1 MPVRLYDAGVPCGFP
16 SPAQDYLEQRLSL
29 DDICIRHP
37 ESTYLVRAEGQSM
50 QDAGILDGDLLV
62 VECFYRAQHGDIVIA
77 TVDGE
82 FTCKRLQ
89 LLPRPML
96 LPANP
101 AFAPIPLGDDMN
113 VAPLRGE
120 HGSAAASTV
129 FKIQPYL
136 NAGAV

>member
-129 FKIQPYL
+129 FKIQPHL

>member
-1 MPVRLYDAGVPCGFP
+1 MPVRLYDASVPCGFP
-16 SPAQDYLEQRLSL
+16 APAQDYLKQRLSL

-37 ESTYLVRAEGQSM
+37 ESTYLVRAEGLSM

-101 AFAPIPLGDDMN
+101 AFAPIPLGDDI
-113 VAPLRGE
+113 E
-120 HGSAAASTV
+120 TV
-129 FKIQPYL
+129 IFGVVRHAIHTL
-136 NAGAV
+136 

>member
-101 AFAPIPLGDDMN
+101 AFAPIPLGDDIETGIFG
-113 VAPLRGE
+113 VVRHAIHTL
-120 HGSAAASTV
+120 
-129 FKIQPYL
+129 
-136 NAGAV
+136 